1 MQLQADLQPA
11 GSVHVIRYDT
21 IRMSRSVLAQ
31 KATSRPGWVSPEPP
45 DGGSLNGVQS
55 IRTALSGVECATSTP
70 QQLTSRKPSTAS
82 SILPRGHRSSTTASN
97 PHMWNF
103 CNGSTANKKGT
114 VLTDTESDLFSI
126 KRGTKQGDPLS
137 SLLFIT
143 VLQFSLEDNLK
154 RWQEKQKGIR

>member
-1 MQLQADLQPA
+1 MRLHPEDMAKNWNPGHPQKRRQRRCRQLQADLQPA

-21 IRMSRSVLAQ
+21 IRTSRSVLAQ

-55 IRTALSGVECATSTP
+55 IRTALSGVGCNICTP

-82 SILPRGHRSSTTASN
+82 SILPCGHGSSTTASN

-103 CNGSTANKKGT
+103 CKTAQQPT
-114 VLTDTESDLFSI
+114 RRHSFDRQRE
-126 KRGTKQGDPLS
+126 
-137 SLLFIT
+137 
-143 VLQFSLEDNLK
+143 
-154 RWQEKQKGIR
+154 